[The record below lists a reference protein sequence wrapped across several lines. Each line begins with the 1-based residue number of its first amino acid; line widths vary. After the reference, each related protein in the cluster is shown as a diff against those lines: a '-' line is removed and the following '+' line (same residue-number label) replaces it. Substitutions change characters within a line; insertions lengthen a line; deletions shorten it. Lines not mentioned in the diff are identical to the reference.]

1 MSDPELV
8 VHPQLRWDRPFA
20 AALSAFEGSRN
31 CACAV
36 AAGVVEWATRG
47 DQQPTHH
54 DFRIAAGN
62 PKNSAGDPIGLS
74 SKQIL
79 QAYVHFGVDAK
90 RHFGAS
96 FAMAREALQAG
107 HVVSLCIDY
116 PFINAN
122 APKLSGQ
129 KTFKSGHHVALLG
142 WTPDDPHVG
151 GANSTVV
158 HDPLFDGRT
167 KSWGTAPLGPQ
178 VAPFPVYRGAMGD
191 FRVGGPTYAQGT
203 PIGDNLGVFLIVRRA
218 PASATARSSSG
229 PDITVAQ
236 LAADKAELESQLIVA
251 RERIARLRQKVARA
265 KQELEEPD

>member
-47 DQQPTHH
+47 AQQPTHH
-54 DFRIAAGN
+54 DFRITAGN

-74 SKQIL
+74 SKQVL
-79 QAYVHFGVDAK
+79 QAYLHFGVDAT

-96 FAMAREALQAG
+96 FAVAREALQNG
-107 HVVSLCIDY
+107 HAVSLCIDY

-122 APKLSGQ
+122 ARKLSGQ

-142 WTPDDPHVG
+142 WTPDDPQTG

-178 VAPFPVYRGAMGD
+178 VAPFPVYRGAMGA
-191 FRVGGPTYAQGT
+191 FRVGGPTYAQGS
-203 PIGDNLGVFLIVRRA
+203 PIGVDSGVFLIVRRA
-218 PASATARSSSG
+218 PEEATSRSSSG
-229 PDITVAQ
+229 PSITVAQ
-236 LAADKAELESQLIVA
+236 LAAQKAELEIELDAA
-251 RERIARLRQKVARA
+251 RTQITRFREKIAKA
-265 KQELEEPD
+265 KQELEDAR

>member
-47 DQQPTHH
+47 AQQPTHH
-54 DFRIAAGN
+54 AFRIAAGN
-62 PKNSAGDPIGLS
+62 PKDGAGDPIGLS
-74 SKQIL
+74 SKQVL
-79 QAYVHFGVDAK
+79 QAYLHFGVDAT

-96 FAMAREALQAG
+96 FAVAREALQNG
-107 HVVSLCIDY
+107 HAVSLCIHY

-142 WTPDDPHVG
+142 WTPDDLQVG

-178 VAPFPVYRGAMGD
+178 VAPFPVYRGAMGA
-191 FRVGGPTYAQGT
+191 FRVGGPTYAQGS
-203 PIGDNLGVFLIVRRA
+203 PIGVDSGVFLVVRRA
-218 PASATARSSSG
+218 PASATAMSSSG
-229 PDITVAQ
+229 PGITVAQ
-236 LAADKAELESQLIVA
+236 LAAEKAELESQLTLA
-251 RERIARLRQKVARA
+251 RDRIARLQQKVSRA
-265 KQELEEPD
+265 KQELDEPV